1 MPEDIKS
8 IGDIINNDPVFSNL
22 RNVMQQS
29 DVVIEFIK
37 IFPDLLKI
45 ASAVKV
51 EKNTLFLRV
60 ENAAWRSEIKFK
72 EKIIIDKVNEYF
84 KDDRIKAVRFI
95 K

>member
-51 EKNTLFLRV
+51 EKKTLFLRV
-60 ENAAWRSEIKFK
+60 ENSAWRSEIKFK

-84 KDDRIKAVRFI
+84 KDDRIKAVRFV

>member
-51 EKNTLFLRV
+51 EKSTLFLRV

-84 KDDRIKAVRFI
+84 KDDRIKAVRFV

>member
-37 IFPDLLKI
+37 
-45 ASAVKV
+45 
-51 EKNTLFLRV
+51 T
-60 ENAAWRSEIKFK
+60 
-72 EKIIIDKVNEYF
+72 Y
-84 KDDRIKAVRFI
+84 
-95 K
+95 

>member
-37 IFPDLLKI
+37 IFPDLVKI

-51 EKNTLFLRV
+51 EKKTLFLRV
-60 ENAAWRSEIKFK
+60 ENYAWRSEIKFK

-84 KDDRIKAVRFI
+84 KDDRIKAVRFV